1 MEKTAK
7 TQING
12 MKYSFLMSVYAKDKP
27 KFLQTSI
34 DSMVNQTAAP
44 EQIVLV
50 VDGPVPAEVENVIN
64 QYGEKTELFTVVRL
78 KKNEGLANALNVGL
92 KHCRNELVARM
103 DADDISL
110 PTRCEKELELFGQDE
125 KLVLCG
131 THIDEFYDIPEN
143 VHTVRKVPTDYE
155 SIRKFIRRR
164 QPFNHPT
171 VMYKKSEVIR
181 CGGYGSLKR
190 KQDYDLFSRMINNGC
205 YALNVDE
212 SLLKFRADKDSYR
225 RRKSWDYVKS
235 SIQVGILNYK
245 RKYCS
250 IIDLLYIICGQIALF
265 IMPMK
270 MMVFVS
276 DRLLREK
283 KSYGH

>member
-1 MEKTAK
+1 MEKAAK
-7 TQING
+7 TQIDG
-12 MKYSFLMSVYAKDKP
+12 MEYSVLMSVYAKDNP
-27 KFLQTSI
+27 EYLRASI
-34 DSMVNQTAAP
+34 DSMVNQTVAP

-50 VDGPVPAEVENVIN
+50 VDDPVPTDIENVIN
-64 QYGEKTELFTVVRL
+64 QYRKKTELFTVVSL

-92 KHCRNELVARM
+92 GYCRNELVARM

-110 PTRCEKELELFGQDE
+110 PTRCEREIELFRQNE

-143 VHTVRKVPTDYE
+143 VHTVRRVPTDYD

-171 VMYKKSEVIR
+171 VMFKKSDVIR
-181 CGGYGSLKR
+181 CGGYGHLKR
-190 KQDYDLFSRMINNGC
+190 KQDFDLFSRMINCGC

-212 SLLKFRADKDSYR
+212 SLLKFRADKDSYE

-250 IIDLLYIICGQIALF
+250 VIDLLYIICGQMALF

-283 KSYGH
+283 KRYGH

>member
-1 MEKTAK
+1 
-7 TQING
+7 
-12 MKYSFLMSVYAKDKP
+12 MSVYKNDNP
-27 KFLQTSI
+27 DYLLQAI
-34 DSMVNQTAAP
+34 ESMLGQTVAP
-44 EQIVLV
+44 EQYVIV
-50 VDGPVPAEVENVIN
+50 VDGPVSEELRTVILKYQSN
-64 QYGEKTELFTVVRL
+64 EKIFTVIWL
-78 KKNEGLANALNVGL
+78 EENGGLANALNVGL
-92 KHCRNELVARM
+92 EYCRNELVARM

-110 PTRCEKELELFGQDE
+110 PTRCERELELFQQNE

-131 THIDEFYDIPEN
+131 THIDEFFDIPEN
-143 VHTVRKVPTDYE
+143 IHTVRKVPTDYE

-171 VMYKKSEVIR
+171 IMFKKSEVIR
-181 CGGYGSLKR
+181 CGGYGYLKR
-190 KQDYDLFSRMINNGC
+190 KQDFDLFSRMINKGC

-212 SLLKFRADKDSYR
+212 SLLKFRADRDNYK

-250 IIDLLYIICGQIALF
+250 IIDLLYIICGQMALF
-265 IMPMK
+265 VMPLK
-270 MMVFVS
+270 MMAFVS

-283 KSYGH
+283 SYEH